1 MYISRRRVKRAFR
14 RTAEWMWPRHARGVF
29 HVRSWTAVS
38 ILAALFVHSESTSA
52 CLTVEPGRYPVVE
65 QHAWMDSLAADR
77 SVDAVHASQRS
88 VRRRRAVAEPSRWT
102 PPAQERAALIETDT
116 VFRNESA
123 SIAQAAPAARGA
135 VQAVRPMP
143 EGTSRAILQGEF
155 AMLLVQTLHLRAPR
169 GGWLPERAINVL
181 VGMRLQARPH
191 DGIAPPGG
199 WSNGQ
204 PLTEGDVASLLQQL
218 GINVIAR
225 NPDRSISVQEA
236 ETVLAR
242 LAALFRELAPA
253 TFTAV
258 PQPSRVPLG
267 NPARPPLSPSTP

>member
-1 MYISRRRVKRAFR
+1 MYYSKRRAKRALR
-14 RTAEWMWPRHARGVF
+14 RAAEWVWPREARGVF

-38 ILAALFVHSESTSA
+38 ILAAFFVHAESTSA
-52 CLTVEPGRYPVVE
+52 CITVDPGRYLVVE

-77 SVDAVHASQRS
+77 SADAVHASQRS
-88 VRRRRAVAEPSRWT
+88 IRRHLAAAQSSRWSQS
-102 PPAQERAALIETDT
+102 AQEQASLIETEPII
-116 VFRNESA
+116 RNQPA
-123 SIAQAAPAARGA
+123 PAAQAAPAVRGA

-155 AMLLVQTLHLRAPR
+155 ATLLVETLHLRAPR
-169 GGWLPERAINVL
+169 GGWSTERAINAL
-181 VGMRLQARPH
+181 VGMHLQTQP
-191 DGIAPPGG
+191 DEGVAPPGG

-204 PLTEGDVASLLQQL
+204 PLTEGDIAFLLQQL
-218 GINVIAR
+218 GINVTAR
-225 NPDRSISVQEA
+225 NPDRSISVEEA

-258 PQPSRVPLG
+258 PEPSRVPLG